1 MGAGRLSSQSTNVR
15 DEMRECLTFPHL
27 RNPDGSY
34 DSICR
39 ACYATVAR
47 VKNECELKYYESR
60 HKCDLLAMYQS
71 LAPALKPTA
80 QLPPGV
86 EKQIWKRRFMVRFDR

>member
-1 MGAGRLSSQSTNVR
+1 
-15 DEMRECLTFPHL
+15 MRECLTFPHL

-39 ACYATVAR
+39 ACYATVAT
-47 VKNECELKYYESR
+47 VKNECELEFHESQ

-71 LAPALKPTA
+71 LVPALKSTE

-86 EKQIWKRRFMVRFDR
+86 AKQIWKRHFTVRFDR